1 MKKNFLLTLVLGL
14 LCTAASWAQF
24 APVANKAYALK
35 EKTTGLYLDI
45 QTKGIDEPGNAGS
58 NNISLNAKP
67 CIIYFEA
74 GSATG
79 KWKMRNAKGEYVCK
93 HGSWNATIGNGDVHE
108 WTIDGETSALTIA
121 ASVGNY
127 INANTGETAAGY
139 PLYWNKGT
147 GMTFSLEE
155 YTTFPAYALKTPY
168 SGVEKGAIQT
178 SDDLNA
184 ITTPTKI
191 IIQSFSG
198 TNGCFLGGTSNV
210 SDIKQAVLVWEPVTE
225 GTPGTYYLRTTDAE
239 NGYIQASTGGNAT
252 ITLGTKE
259 KAQVFVTTAPTTSGS
274 DATYFNG
281 EELHDGV
288 DGQVAVTEKLVRFV
302 QNDNQSKWLNVNN
315 SGAAPRLGN
324 DGKGAWTVHNVFLVT
339 DVTTYLNLTTVNTTA
354 ASMQAT
360 PTNFNVIPL
369 GGTYLLQN
377 RADASQYV
385 GYTAGNTWDV
395 TTSASAWK
403 ILTDE
408 DADGFAQIARGD
420 DATKRLGSDEECVV
434 DKDVYT
440 DVGDGCN
447 GWYFEGIYSDYA
459 TAGTES
465 GGKYNFTSGWIYTAG
480 PCNKIRFTLTESGAF
495 FQNGAKRL
503 SLDEFVLYNAEGEAV
518 ELNSSNV
525 TGNNIADFTN
535 MLDGTDGTYT
545 NAAWGSS
552 SATDDWFEIDLGRT
566 DLGGAFRFSFVT
578 ENTTMNAKAFEI
590 KMSYE
595 KPADYIFAVNAPADK
610 EYTVTY
616 NGNDI
621 KAGDPIAIKAFD
633 ENLLV
638 ATEIP
643 GYTWSVVVDDEN
655 ETVTLVYTAAPDDI
669 NPSAVV
675 SLINRVGGAGTADKF
690 KFVLSPSLNSKN
702 EVFVIGSEDG
712 KILIKGT
719 TISAI
724 TTGIGWYLQNHAH
737 INIAWN
743 SLNEKTVDGGAYADL
758 SNLPLPTGE
767 ETRTSDAMYRYYLN
781 TCAFGYSMTSWTWK
795 RWQQEIDWMA
805 LHGINMPLQLVGL
818 EEVWRSFL
826 TMQDGNGNRKYG
838 YSDTEAKAFV
848 AGPAFIAWWAMNNL
862 QGWGGTAEGTKSGGT
877 WAGAGGVQDDAWY
890 ARQKK
895 LAKQIVDRQREL
907 GMQPVLPGWSG
918 MVPTNFTSK
927 SGYATRNNGNNWAGD
942 FVRPLLLNVSNA
954 NYADIAA
961 DYYKCLYDVMGS
973 SQYYSMDPF
982 HEGGG
987 AGTMED
993 YEALYAAMEAAN
1005 RDPKW
1010 VIQQWQWSETQKYAL
1025 TAVPAGRL
1033 VVLDLF
1039 SDGSPAFDSYSGYAP
1054 QDAVFCAIPNF
1065 GGRSG
1070 LMGRLNNLANNYFL
1084 YKGKYASIKGIGAA
1098 PEAIEQ
1104 TPVTYDL
1111 IFQLPW
1117 MGEKPDVAEWV
1128 KNYATA
1134 RYGADNDVAQQAWEL
1149 LRQGPLNYGAD
1160 GIQGPVED
1168 VWAARPNLDANKA
1181 SSWGKTLTDAQG
1193 TYTKARQQML
1203 IDATYK
1209 LLGQNESLGFTAG
1222 DGSVY
1227 ESNYYYDLVEF
1238 GGAVLAD
1245 YAYYLLLGI
1254 KEAKTAAGANFAT
1267 DATFIARRDAFLQ
1280 LILDV
1285 DKFKGTNLNFRL
1297 GKWTLEAR
1305 AAAGEVDG
1313 ATTATPD
1320 WYEYNNARTIVSTWS
1335 SPNTNLTDYSY
1346 RSWQG
1351 LMKDLYYPRWKHY
1364 FDNNCTT
1371 AEYGYFEWNWAH
1383 GKKHSVGQTSVSN
1396 EALAVGEPG
1405 HTDTYT
1411 REPEGNTVEVAKEVL
1426 GKYIIPVAAGNSTY
1440 YAYRCLSN
1448 DMTTVC
1454 TVIAEAG
1461 ATIDLSTYFG
1471 ELTGVSITGDFIDG
1485 TATDIKNVVIKANAT
1500 DGAHTGTITL
1510 ADGTVLTFA
1519 VAINPAYHGVYK
1531 IDYQNNGDVPVF
1543 VGYCTEP
1550 ESGSVDGYKLIGDGT
1565 YKPDV
1570 EADKLFTI
1578 APQGTGYSLMAQGL
1592 YMKAPN
1598 LSGWD
1603 HIAFSENSTEAGAYL
1618 FEETGTD
1625 PETFKIRSTGSGI
1638 NYLNDYNNLVFGN
1651 DNSTK
1656 ENLSTFKFTE
1666 VTEYTVNVPSTGYTT
1681 LYLPFNVVLPAGV
1694 TAYTVLPSGILNTG
1708 EGYGYKMNVVATAGQ
1723 TLLKGTP
1730 VIIKADG
1737 NKDYTFGVTVDNT
1750 GAKSVAVS
1758 ALRGTYFAQDIN
1770 STAKAKRYEV
1780 TVVDGKVVFDRIDLA
1795 ETKSAAT
1802 IAANS
1807 CWLETTIDA
1816 ETIVE
1821 YNGVK
1826 IVDGGV
1832 YRIAGLLSDGITMRT
1847 LYTDG
1852 AKNVIRWTT
1861 DAKDD
1866 ASTLFIAQ
1874 KTAFGTFKFVSA
1886 KADGLWNNEAKLT
1899 EEGTDIYFA
1908 DGTQDD
1914 TYTIYTMVNGQYRSF
1929 CTRDD
1934 GTINYYTAATL
1945 TNVVNETSTTDFILQ
1960 VADESQVGFTVG
1972 FDANQKWATMY
1983 LPFAVTVP
1991 DGIEACNADA
2001 DTDIDK
2007 EKSVIRME
2015 SVGDKVPAYT
2025 PVLLHRSNAAQAQEV
2040 RFGYT
2045 VEEKP
2050 EQWFRFTS
2058 QRSQDR
2064 YITNTANDLLVGV
2077 TTPEDANSEWKFVDR
2092 GDGTYDIV
2100 NRADYYMNPVANY
2113 NTQIGTTKTKPAT
2126 GWTVSYSNTSGYYI
2140 ISSGDVQLNQTDQ
2153 EYKIFNWSS
2162 DSKGSDR
2169 SDTGCQIKI
2178 IDVEPANIFDGCL
2191 LTSAVPAAN
2200 KNCYLLFTFGGE
2212 GAFYWV
2218 YSEYNANLEFV
2229 SPGSNEG
2236 GYIKCEAN
2244 KAYLALDATSNAAAR
2259 YSFRFN
2265 GETTG
2270 VEELEGENGKVKT
2283 IYDLQG
2289 RKLTEI
2295 TEPGIYIIN
2304 GNKVLVK

>member
-24 APVANKAYALK
+24 APEANKVYALK
-35 EKTTGLYLDI
+35 ETTTGLYLDI
-45 QTKGIDEPGNAGS
+45 QTKGFTDPNAQGTT

-67 CIIYFEA
+67 CIIYFET
-74 GSATG
+74 GSETG
-79 KWKMRNAKGEYVCK
+79 KWKIRNAKGEYVCK
-93 HGSWNATIGNGDVHE
+93 LGAWNATIDNGDVHE
-108 WTIDGETSALTIA
+108 WTIDGDITALTIA
-121 ASVGNY
+121 GSSGY
-127 INANTGETAAGY
+127 INANAGQTAAGN
-139 PLYWNKGT
+139 PLYCDKGT

-155 YTTFPAYALKTPY
+155 YTTFPAYALKT
-168 SGVEKGAIQT
+168 EA
-178 SDDLNA
+178 
-184 ITTPTKI
+184 
-191 IIQSFSG
+191 
-198 TNGCFLGGTSNV
+198 
-210 SDIKQAVLVWEPVTE
+210 
-225 GTPGTYYLRTTDAE
+225 
-239 NGYIQASTGGNAT
+239 
-252 ITLGTKE
+252 
-259 KAQVFVTTAPTTSGS
+259 
-274 DATYFNG
+274 ATY
-281 EELHDGV
+281 L
-288 DGQVAVTEKLVRFV
+288 
-302 QNDNQSKWLNVNN
+302 S
-315 SGAAPRLGN
+315 
-324 DGKGAWTVHNVFLVT
+324 
-339 DVTTYLNLTTVNTTA
+339 LTTVSTTA
-354 ASMQAT
+354 TSMQAT
-360 PTNFNVIPL
+360 PTEFNVIPL

-377 RADASQYV
+377 RADNSQYV
-385 GYTAGNTWDV
+385 GYTAGNTWDAN
-395 TTSASAWK
+395 TSASAWK
-403 ILTDE
+403 ILD
-408 DADGFAQIARGD
+408 DDDGDGFVQIARSD
-420 DATKRLGSDEECVV
+420 DTNKLLGSDEECVV
-434 DKDVYT
+434 GKGVYT
-440 DVGDGCN
+440 NVDNDCN
-447 GWYFEGIYSDYA
+447 GWYFEGTFSNYA
-459 TAGTES
+459 TAGTEN
-465 GGKYNFTSGWIYTAG
+465 GGKYHFTSGWIYTAG
-480 PCNKIRFTLTESGAF
+480 PCNKIRFTLTESGAS

-503 SLDEFVLYNAEGEAV
+503 SFDSFVLYDADGNAV
-518 ELNSSNV
+518 ELTSSNV

-552 SATDDWFEIDLGRT
+552 SATDDWFEITIDKNV
-566 DLGGAFRFSFVT
+566 DLGGAFKFSFVT

-595 KPADYIFAVNAPADK
+595 KSADYIFAVNAPADK

-616 NGNDI
+616 DGNEI
-621 KAGDPIAIKAFD
+621 KAGDPVNIKAFNKD
-633 ENLLV
+633 LML

-643 GYTWSVVVDDEN
+643 GYTWSIVVDDDK
-655 ETVTLVYTAAPDDI
+655 ETVTLVYTEAPDEI
-669 NPSAVV
+669 NPSAVT

-724 TTGIGWYLQNHAH
+724 TTGIGWYLQNYAH

-758 SNLPLPTGE
+758 SSLPVPTGE
-767 ETRTSDAMYRYYLN
+767 EIRTSDAMYRYYLN
-781 TCAFGYSMTSWTWK
+781 TCTFGYSMTSWTWK

-862 QGWGGTAEGTKSGGT
+862 QGWGGTADGTKSGGT

-895 LAKQIVDRQREL
+895 LAKQITDRQREL

-918 MVPTNFTSK
+918 MVPTNFASK
-927 SGYATRNNGNNWAGD
+927 SGYATRGNGGNWAGD
-942 FVRPLLLNVSNA
+942 FVRPLLLSVSNA

-961 DYYKCLYDVMGS
+961 DYYKCLYDVMGY

-993 YEALYAAMEAAN
+993 YKALYAAMEAAN
-1005 RDPKW
+1005 PDSKW
-1010 VIQQWQWSETQKYAL
+1010 VIQQWQWSATQRYSL

-1070 LMGRLNNLANNYFL
+1070 LMGRLTNLANNYFL
-1084 YKGKYASIKGIGAA
+1084 YKGKYPSSIKGIGAA

-1134 RYGADNDVAQQAWEL
+1134 RYGADNAVAQEAWEL

-1168 VWAARPNLDANKA
+1168 VWAARPNLDANQA
-1181 SSWGKTLTDAQG
+1181 SYWGKTLTNAQG

-1254 KEAKTAAGANFAT
+1254 KEARNAGNTALYE
-1267 DATFIARRDAFLQ
+1267 ARRDAFLQ

-1285 DKFKGTNLNFRL
+1285 DQFKGTNLNFRL

-1313 ATTATPD
+1313 ATSATPD

-1335 SPNTNLTDYSY
+1335 SPNTNLNDYSY

-1364 FDNNCTT
+1364 FDNNCTS

-1396 EALAVGEPG
+1396 EALAVGEQG

-1426 GKYIIPVAAGNSTY
+1426 GKYIIPVVAGDETY

-1454 TVIAEAG
+1454 TVVAAAG
-1461 ATIDLSTYFG
+1461 ATIDLSSYFG

-1485 TATDIKNVVIKANAT
+1485 TATGIKNVAIKADAT

-1543 VGYCTEP
+1543 VGYNDDKDN
-1550 ESGSVDGYKLIGDGT
+1550 SNNVGYKLIGNGT
-1565 YKPDV
+1565 YEPDV

-1578 APQGTGYSLMAQGL
+1578 APLGTGYSLMAQGQ

-1598 LSGWD
+1598 LSGWN
-1603 HIAFSENSTEAGAYL
+1603 HITFSDNSTEAGAYL

-1625 PETFKIRSTGSGI
+1625 TGIFKIRSTGSGI
-1638 NYLNDYNNLVFGN
+1638 NYLNGYNNLVFGN
-1651 DNSTK
+1651 DKSDK
-1656 ENLSTFKFTE
+1656 ENLATFKFTE
-1666 VTEYTVNVPSTGYTT
+1666 VTEYTVNVPAEGYTT
-1681 LYLPFNVVLPAGV
+1681 LYLPFNVVLPEGV

-1737 NKDYTFGVTVDNT
+1737 GKDYIFGVTVDNT

-1780 TVVDGKVVFDRIDLA
+1780 TVVDSKVVFARIDLA

-1874 KTAFGTFKFVSA
+1874 KTAFGTYKFVSA
-1886 KADGLWNNEAKLT
+1886 KADGLWNNVAKLT

-1929 CTRDD
+1929 CTKED

-1945 TNVVNETSTTDFILQ
+1945 TNEVNATSTTDFILQ

-1991 DGIEACNADA
+1991 EGIEACKADA
-2001 DTDIDK
+2001 DTDIDNGN
-2007 EKSVIRME
+2007 SVINME
-2015 SVGDKVPAYT
+2015 SVGVVVPAYT

-2058 QRSQDR
+2058 LRYRDR
-2064 YITNTANDLLVGV
+2064 YITGKSTGV
-2077 TTPEDANSEWKFVDR
+2077 AGDTNPILIDQTEWKFVDR

-2100 NRADYYMNPVANY
+2100 NRFWNEYLNPSATN
-2113 NTQIGTTKTKPAT
+2113 NTQITIVSEQPAK
-2126 GWTVSYSNTSGYYI
+2126 GWTVSCANTPGYHI
-2140 ISSGDVQLNQTDQ
+2140 ISSGEVQLNQADDTND
-2153 EYKIFNWSS
+2153 YALFNWGYDANSGYNYI
-2162 DSKGSDR
+2162 DE
-2169 SDTGCQIKI
+2169 GCQIKI
-2178 IDVEPANIFDGCL
+2178 IEVAPANIFDGCL

-2218 YSEYNANLEFV
+2218 YSEYNENLQFV
-2229 SPGSNEG
+2229 SPGKNDG

-2244 KAYLALDATSNAAAR
+2244 KVYLALDATANAAAR

-2270 VEELEGENGKVKT
+2270 VEEVKGENGKVKT

-2289 RKLTEI
+2289 RKLSEI
-2295 TEPGIYIIN
+2295 TEPGIYIID
-2304 GNKVLVK
+2304 GKKFLVK

>member
-1 MKKNFLLTLVLGL
+1 MKKNFLLTAMLSL
-14 LCTAASWAQF
+14 LCITTGWAQF
-24 APVANKAYALK
+24 APEAGKMYALM
-35 EKTTGLYLDI
+35 ETTSGLYLDI
-45 QTKGIDEPGNAGS
+45 QTGVKDGNEYYDD
-58 NNISLNAKP
+58 NLSLSANP
-67 CIIYFEA
+67 CVIYFAA
-74 GSATG
+74 GTTDKT
-79 KWKMRNAKGEYVCK
+79 KWTMKNANGEYVQQ
-93 HGSWNATIGNGDVHE
+93 HSVDRHWIVRLGETAYE
-108 WTIDGETSALTIA
+108 WTIAEPEAGKFTIA
-121 ASVGNY
+121 RADGKF
-127 INANTGETAAGY
+127 IGADNTTAGVC
-139 PLYWNKGT
+139 LYCDRGT
-147 GMTFSLEE
+147 GLKFSLVE
-155 YTTFPAYALKTPY
+155 YPVNTHVYSTLKASKLTGDTRDYDSYMNMTAVDGTALSFQKEPTQFHIIPSANAYVIMQKDSEPAKYI
-168 SGVEKGAIQT
+168 SQIV
-178 SDDLNA
+178 SWNDVW
-184 ITTPTKI
+184 
-191 IIQSFSG
+191 
-198 TNGCFLGGTSNV
+198 NV
-210 SDIKQAVLVWEPVTE
+210 S
-225 GTPGTYYLRTTDAE
+225 
-239 NGYIQASTGGNAT
+239 ASTEPYLWLISEEDTDGYVT
-252 ITLGTKE
+252 ISKFSNPAQNLGHDTNTTVGTGIFADVDTGCNKWLIE
-259 KAQVFVTTAPTTSGS
+259 KTNSYTTTAPAS
-274 DATYFNG
+274 DAGEISVINSYGQYVTSMSLNG
-281 EELHDGV
+281 VTVLAGLSAPDSKESMYV
-288 DGQVAVTEKLVRFV
+288 VA
-302 QNDNQSKWLNVNN
+302 
-315 SGAAPRLGN
+315 
-324 DGKGAWTVHNVFLVT
+324 
-339 DVTTYLNLTTVNTTA
+339 DVTGVTAEKGSESKFALTF
-354 ASMQAT
+354 
-360 PTNFNVIPL
+360 PKD
-369 GGTYLLQN
+369 QN
-377 RADASQYV
+377 NQGLVARVWFD
-385 GYTAGNTWDV
+385 
-395 TTSASAWK
+395 K
-403 ILTDE
+403 
-408 DADGFAQIARGD
+408 DADGTFETLLGTTGSASSYNDISIVTFTVPAEAKEGLTYIRLRLDSSWNIGD
-420 DATKRLGSDEECVV
+420 DANAATKRMVYDIPVKIVEAQEYTFKIVNPSGV
-434 DKDVYT
+434 DVT
-440 DVGDGCN
+440 V
-447 GWYFEGIYSDYA
+447 
-459 TAGTES
+459 
-465 GGKYNFTSGWIYTAG
+465 KYNGVAI
-480 PCNKIRFTLTESGAF
+480 E
-495 FQNGAKRL
+495 
-503 SLDEFVLYNAEGEAV
+503 
-518 ELNSSNV
+518 
-525 TGNNIADFTN
+525 
-535 MLDGTDGTYT
+535 
-545 NAAWGSS
+545 
-552 SATDDWFEIDLGRT
+552 
-566 DLGGAFRFSFVT
+566 
-578 ENTTMNAKAFEI
+578 
-590 KMSYE
+590 
-595 KPADYIFAVNAPADK
+595 
-610 EYTVTY
+610 
-616 NGNDI
+616 
-621 KAGDPIAIKAFD
+621 AGDELAASTLD
-633 ENLLV
+633 
-638 ATEIP
+638 TELFEVMDIP
-643 GYTWSVVVDDEN
+643 GYTWSVVVDDEK
-655 ETVTLVYTAAPDDI
+655 ETVTIVYTAAPDDI

-702 EVFVIGSEDG
+702 EAFLIGSEDG

-724 TTGIGWYLQNHAH
+724 TTGIGWYLQNYAH

-758 SNLPLPTGE
+758 SNLPVPTGE

-781 TCAFGYSMTSWTWK
+781 TCTFGYSMTSWTWK

-838 YSDTEAKAFV
+838 YSDAEAKAFV

-862 QGWGGTAEGTKSGGT
+862 QGWGGTADGTKSGGT

-918 MVPTNFTSK
+918 MVPTNFESK
-927 SGYATRNNGNNWAGD
+927 SGYATRGNGGNWAGD

-961 DYYKCLYDVMGS
+961 DYYKCLYDVMGH

-1005 RDPKW
+1005 PDSKW

-1084 YKGKYASIKGIGAA
+1084 YKGKYASIKGVGAA

-1134 RYGADNDVAQQAWEL
+1134 RYGADNDVAQEAWEL

-1168 VWAARPNLDANKA
+1168 VWAARPNLDAKKA
-1181 SSWGKTLTDAQG
+1181 SFWGKTLTNAQG

-1254 KEAKTAAGANFAT
+1254 KEAKNAGNT
-1267 DATFIARRDAFLQ
+1267 PLYEARRDAFLQ

-1285 DKFKGTNLNFRL
+1285 DQFKGTNLNFRL

-1313 ATTATPD
+1313 ATSATPD

-1335 SPNTNLTDYSY
+1335 SPNTNLNDYSY

-1383 GKKHSVGQTSVSN
+1383 GKKHYVGQTSVSN
-1396 EALAVGEPG
+1396 EALAAGEQG

-1461 ATIDLSTYFG
+1461 DTIDLSSYFG

-1485 TATDIKNVVIKANAT
+1485 TATDIKNVAIKDDAT

-1519 VAINPAYHGVYK
+1519 VAIDPAYHGVYK
-1531 IDYQNNGDVPVF
+1531 LTAGQAKVF
-1543 VGYCTEP
+1543 VAYNNDTDNGGN
-1550 ESGSVDGYKLIGDGT
+1550 SGKYKMIAEGT
-1565 YKPDV
+1565 YSPSSETD
-1570 EADKLFTI
+1570 ADEYFIITP
-1578 APQGTGYSLMAQGL
+1578 AGVGYSFSAQGL
-1592 YMKAPN
+1592 YMNKPAVIN
-1598 LSGWD
+1598 NWRHFIYTDSNID
-1603 HIAFSENSTEAGAYL
+1603 AGAFLIEESATASIYNLKSTVSGDNPYL
-1618 FEETGTD
+1618 ALYG
-1625 PETFKIRSTGSGI
+1625 KNII
-1638 NYLNDYNNLVFGN
+1638 GN
-1651 DNSTK
+1651 DVQSKAAGFSITK
-1656 ENLSTFKFTE
+1656 
-1666 VTEYTVNVPSTGYTT
+1666 VTEYTVNVPAGGYTT
-1681 LYLPFNVVLPAGV
+1681 LYLPFNVVLPEGV

-1708 EGYGYKMNVVATAGQ
+1708 EGYGYKMNVVANTGEI
-1723 TLLKGTP
+1723 LLKGTP

-1737 NKDYTFGVTVDNT
+1737 GKDYTFGVTVDNT

-1780 TVVDGKVVFDRIDLA
+1780 TVVDGKVVFDRIDVA

-1908 DGTQDD
+1908 DGTQDNI
-1914 TYTIYTMVNGQYRSF
+1914 YTIYTMVNGQYRSF
-1929 CTRDD
+1929 CTKEN

-1945 TNVVNETSTTDFILQ
+1945 KNVVNETSTTDFILQ

-1991 DGIEACNADA
+1991 EGIEACKADA
-2001 DTDIDK
+2001 DTDIDNG
-2007 EKSVIRME
+2007 KSVINME
-2015 SVGDKVPAYT
+2015 SVGVVVPAYT
-2025 PVLLHRSNAAQAQEV
+2025 PVVLYRSNAAQAQEV

-2058 QRSQDR
+2058 LRSPDR
-2064 YITNTANDLLVGV
+2064 YITNADDVLVGV
-2077 TTPEDANSEWKFVDR
+2077 TTPEDANSMWKFVDR

-2100 NRADYYMNPVANY
+2100 NRTDYYMNPVVSY
-2113 NTQIGTTKTKPAT
+2113 NSQIGTTSERPDK
-2126 GWTVSYSNTSGYYI
+2126 GWTVSYSNTPGYYI
-2140 ISSGDVQLNQTDQ
+2140 ISSGEVQLNQTGTDQ
-2153 EYKIFNWSS
+2153 SFAIYNWSS
-2162 DSKGSDR
+2162 STSLGSDR
-2169 SDTGCQIKI
+2169 SDDGCQINI

-2191 LTSAVPAAN
+2191 LKSAVSAAN

-2229 SPGSNEG
+2229 SPGKNDG

-2244 KAYLALDATSNAAAR
+2244 KAYLALDATANAAAR

-2270 VEELEGENGKVKT
+2270 VEEITDNRVQST
-2283 IYDLQG
+2283 DVYDLQG

-2295 TEPGIYIIN
+2295 TESGIYIVN
-2304 GNKVLVK
+2304 GEKVLIK

>member
-14 LCTAASWAQF
+14 LCTATAWAQF
-24 APVANKAYALK
+24 APDANKVYALK
-35 EKTTGLYLDI
+35 ETTTGLYLDI
-45 QTKGIDEPGNAGS
+45 QTKGFTDPNAQGTT

-67 CIIYFEA
+67 CIIYFET
-74 GSATG
+74 GSETG
-79 KWKMRNAKGEYVCK
+79 KWKIKNAKGEYVCK
-93 HGSWNATIGNGDVHE
+93 LGTWNATIDNGDVHE
-108 WTIDGETSALTIA
+108 WTIDGDITALTIA
-121 ASVGNY
+121 CSNGY
-127 INANTGETAAGY
+127 INANAGQTAAGN
-139 PLYWNKGT
+139 PLYCDKGT
-147 GMTFSLEE
+147 GMKFSLVE
-155 YTTFPAYALKTPY
+155 YSTLQQAAYTLK
-168 SGVEKGAIQT
+168 S
-178 SDDLNA
+178 
-184 ITTPTKI
+184 PT
-191 IIQSFSG
+191 
-198 TNGCFLGGTSNV
+198 
-210 SDIKQAVLVWEPVTE
+210 
-225 GTPGTYYLRTTDAE
+225 GTYL
-239 NGYIQASTGGNAT
+239 NW
-252 ITLGTKE
+252 
-259 KAQVFVTTAPTTSGS
+259 TTSG
-274 DATYFNG
+274 DT
-281 EELHDGV
+281 
-288 DGQVAVTEKLVRFV
+288 
-302 QNDNQSKWLNVNN
+302 
-315 SGAAPRLGN
+315 P
-324 DGKGAWTVHNVFLVT
+324 
-339 DVTTYLNLTTVNTTA
+339 
-354 ASMQAT
+354 ASFQAT
-360 PTNFNVIPL
+360 PTEYYVIPS
-369 GGTYLLQN
+369 GDTYFFQKKDN
-377 RADASQYV
+377 ANEYIGCASN
-385 GYTAGNTWDV
+385 GW
-395 TTSASAWK
+395 SASTDFAVWT
-403 ILTDE
+403 ILADS
-408 DADGFAQIARGD
+408 DFDGFVQIARAS
-420 DATKRLGSDEECVV
+420 DATKYLGSDQNTTVGTG
-434 DKDVYT
+434 VYT
-440 DVGDGCN
+440 NVSSGCYP
-447 GWYFEGIYSDYA
+447 WYFEGTFSNYA
-459 TAGTES
+459 TAGTEN
-465 GGKYNFTSGWIYTAG
+465 GGKYHFTSGWIYTAG
-480 PCNKIRFTLTESGAF
+480 SCNKIRFTLTESGAF

-503 SLDEFVLYNAEGEAV
+503 SFDSFVLYDADGNAV
-518 ELNSSNV
+518 ELTSSNV

-535 MLDGTDGTYT
+535 MLDGANGTYT

-552 SATDDWFEIDLGRT
+552 SATDDWFEITIDKNV
-566 DLGGAFRFSFVT
+566 DLGGAFKFSFVT

-590 KMSYE
+590 RMSYE
-595 KPADYIFAVNAPADK
+595 KPADYIFGVNAPDG
-610 EYTVTY
+610 EDYSVTY
-616 NGNDI
+616 NGEAI
-621 KAGDPIAIKAFD
+621 AAGDLIGIVLFD
-633 ENLLV
+633 EDLLV

-643 GYTWSVVVDDEN
+643 GYTWSVVVDDEK
-655 ETVTLVYTAAPDDI
+655 ETVTIVYTAAPDDI

-758 SNLPLPTGE
+758 SNLPVPTGE

-918 MVPTNFTSK
+918 MVPTNFASK
-927 SGYATRNNGNNWAGD
+927 SGYATRGNGGNWAGD

-961 DYYKCLYDVMGS
+961 DYYKCLYDVMGH

-1005 RDPKW
+1005 PDSKW
-1010 VIQQWQWSETQKYAL
+1010 VIQQWQWSATQRYSL

-1084 YKGKYASIKGIGAA
+1084 YKGKYPSSIKGIGAA

-1134 RYGADNDVAQQAWEL
+1134 RYGADNDVAQEAWEL

-1168 VWAARPNLDANKA
+1168 VWAARPNLDANHA
-1181 SSWGKTLTDAQG
+1181 SYWGKTLTNALG

-1254 KEAKTAAGANFAT
+1254 KEARNAGNTALYE
-1267 DATFIARRDAFLQ
+1267 ARRDAFLQ

-1285 DKFKGTNLNFRL
+1285 DEFKGTNLNFRL

-1313 ATTATPD
+1313 ATSATPD

-1335 SPNTNLTDYSY
+1335 SPNTNLNDYSY

-1364 FDNNCTT
+1364 FDNDCTT

-1396 EALAVGEPG
+1396 EALAVGEQG

-1461 ATIDLSTYFG
+1461 ATIDLSSYFG

-1485 TATDIKNVVIKANAT
+1485 TATDIKNVVIKADAT

-1519 VAINPAYHGVYK
+1519 VAINPAYHGVFK

-1625 PETFKIRSTGSGI
+1625 TGIFKIRSTGSGI
-1638 NYLNDYNNLVFGN
+1638 NYLNAYNNLVFGN
-1651 DNSTK
+1651 DKSDK
-1656 ENLSTFKFTE
+1656 ENLSTFTLTK
-1666 VTEYTVNVPSTGYTT
+1666 VTEYTVNVPAEGYTT

-1730 VIIKADG
+1730 VIIKAEGD
-1737 NKDYTFGVTVDNT
+1737 KDYTFGVTVNNT
-1750 GAKSVAVS
+1750 GAKTVAVS

-1780 TVVDGKVVFDRIDLA
+1780 TVVDGKVVFDRIDVA
-1795 ETKSAAT
+1795 ETKSATT

-1852 AKNVIRWTT
+1852 AKNVICWTT

-1874 KTAFGTFKFVSA
+1874 KTAFGTYKFVSA
-1886 KADGLWNNEAKLT
+1886 KADGLWNNEAKIT

-1908 DGTQDD
+1908 DGTQDN
-1914 TYTIYTMVNGQYRSF
+1914 TYTIYTMVNGRYRSF
-1929 CTRDD
+1929 CTNGN
-1934 GTINYYTAATL
+1934 GTIDYYTAATL
-1945 TNVVNETSTTDFILQ
+1945 TNEVNETSTTDFILQ
-1960 VADESQVGFTVG
+1960 VADASQVGFTVG

-1991 DGIEACNADA
+1991 EGIEACMADA
-2001 DTDIDK
+2001 DTDIDNG
-2007 EKSVIRME
+2007 KSVINME
-2015 SVGDKVPAYT
+2015 SVGVVVPAYT
-2025 PVLLHRSNAAQAQEV
+2025 PVVLYRSNAAQAQEV
-2040 RFGYT
+2040 RFGYNDK
-2045 VEEKP
+2045 EKP
-2050 EQWFRFTS
+2050 ELWFRFTS

-2064 YITNTANDLLVGV
+2064 YITNTDGALVGV
-2077 TTPEDANSEWKFVDR
+2077 TTPEDANSMWKFVDR

-2100 NRADYYMNPVANY
+2100 NRADYYMNPDVSY
-2113 NTQIGTTKTKPAT
+2113 NSQIGTTSERPDK

-2140 ISSGDVQLNQTDQ
+2140 ISSGEVQLNQTGTAQ
-2153 EYKIFNWSS
+2153 NFAIYNWSS
-2162 DSKGSDR
+2162 DASLGSDR
-2169 SDTGCQIKI
+2169 GDTGCQIQI
-2178 IDVEPANIFDGCL
+2178 IEVEPANIFDGCL
-2191 LTSAVPAAN
+2191 LTSAVSAAN

-2229 SPGSNEG
+2229 SPGTNYG

-2244 KAYLALDATSNAAAR
+2244 KAYLALDATANVAAR

-2270 VEELEGENGKVKT
+2270 VEEVKGENGKVKT

-2304 GNKVLVK
+2304 GKKVLVK